1 MDFFCC
7 EKMIMADF
15 LEFISMFR
23 MFLTDEKVRIV
34 LFLILFMVFI
44 IEVLKFIAR
53 NYAKKRFP
61 LNENY
66 VLHKYGQP
74 KYKVNAR
81 LKYCVKA
88 KNRNTKFFWNMP
100 KSYCKINIYDD
111 FVMISFKGKCLIVND
126 LNNFSFTPNAFVK
139 YHALI
144 LTDREYE
151 IGMQVKHLFD
161 FNSREKY
168 NLIKN
173 LLKGEKCLKQQ

>member
-1 MDFFCC
+1 MV
-7 EKMIMADF
+7 DF
-15 LEFISMFR
+15 LEFISMFK
-23 MFLTDEKVRIV
+23 MFLTDEKVGI
-34 LFLILFMVFI
+34 ILFWMLFMAFI
-44 IEVLKFIAR
+44 IEVLRFIAR
-53 NYAKKRFP
+53 NYAKKRFS
-61 LNENY
+61 LNEND

-88 KNRNTKFFWNMP
+88 KNRNTMFFWNKP
-100 KSYCKINIYDD
+100 KSNCDINIYDD
-111 FVMISFKGKCLIVND
+111 FVVISFKRKCLIVND
-126 LNNFSFTPNAFVK
+126 LNSFSFTSNTFVK

-144 LTDREYE
+144 LRDGEYE
-151 IGMQVKHLFD
+151 IGMQVKRLFD